1 MDMEV
6 ITFDSAAFRELTRK
20 IEKIAEYVLKKE
32 NEKVEPKDE
41 VWLDSQEVAD
51 LLKVST
57 KTLQRLR
64 KDKLINYTMLRGR
77 CLYRL
82 SDIERGL
89 NERIIKGDPQTLDD
103 FHKQYLLDN
112 GAK

>member
-1 MDMEV
+1 ME
-6 ITFDSAAFRELTRK
+6 IIALESAAFQELSRK

-32 NEKVEPKDE
+32 NEKVEAKDE
-41 VWLDSQEVAD
+41 VWLDSQEVAN

-64 KDKLINYTMLRGR
+64 KDRLISYTILRGR

>member
-1 MDMEV
+1 MEV
-6 ITFDSAAFRELTRK
+6 ITFDSAAFQDLSRK

-32 NEKVEPKDE
+32 NVTVEPKDE
-41 VWLDSQEVAD
+41 VWMDSQEVAN